1 MLSLVQAQSNSVIAP
16 PISVQAQSNQANE
29 TQYVSSE
36 NDSLADENGFF
47 NDNTVALNLTNI
59 DIVSPATVSLFQL
72 PSINDLS
79 FSGGST
85 VITYSGNFVSRL
97 YSYYTDATV
106 VTWSLRYLVNGVN
119 TEFIIIT
126 GALSLTPS
134 IAINQLVDAINNHL
148 GGSYATYI
156 DSGTE
161 YQIFFTGTPVDCD
174 LIRSNPP
181 STSTLSLLISGT
193 NTVYAVQLPSSEQ
206 GDYDEVSTEFNN
218 GCYELTSVN
227 VYADDIAQANKPFS
241 ITDGKANGRTNVKIQ
256 NPAILPYQAQFVNEC
271 VPIKYFPNPTSEL
284 TYTLNAGETVRLI
297 VKYKKNLGC
306 GTSDCF
312 ADAEILNEQ
321 MHQCNTKPLAEVT
334 TKPLINTMTKPIDNP
349 LISIIK
355 PSKPTIVYTKP
366 TVDIKSPVID
376 VAKPIL
382 PTKPLF
388 KPVLNDT
395 SIVYPKPPMVSP
407 RPIFEKPMPKP
418 MPKPQ
423 VIYDEPIQEKPIYK
437 HPIYEKPTPCPI
449 ISVINKPTIQP
460 YIAPKPIVLVPVIIK
475 PTIINVIDT
484 CRARRN
490 PRRTNMRE
498 YISRFQP
505 SCPMEEVFDYFE
517 NSDYKEL

>member
-1 MLSLVQAQSNSVIAP
+1 MLSLVQAQSNSVISP

-47 NDNTVALNLTNI
+47 NENIVGFDFTNTDSSNSASIN
-59 DIVSPATVSLFQL
+59 LFQSPIVL
-72 PSINDLS
+72 DESGGGGGGLVYDG
-79 FSGGST
+79 FSGFT
-85 VITYSGNFVSRL
+85 AYSFFTNPTAIKYAYAGNDV
-97 YSYYTDATV
+97 
-106 VTWSLRYLVNGVN
+106 
-119 TEFIIIT
+119 FI
-126 GALSLTPS
+126 GALSPTPLT
-134 IAINQLVDAINNHL
+134 AINQLINAINSFL
-148 GGSYATYI
+148 GGTFATFN
-156 DSGTE
+156 DNGTQ
-161 YQIFFTGTPVDCD
+161 YQIVVTAAPVSPSISQVLPFIVLGITFTTTGYV
-174 LIRSNPP
+174 SNAIQ
-181 STSTLSLLISGT
+181 LSASQQ
-193 NTVYAVQLPSSEQ
+193 A
-206 GDYDEVSTEFNN
+206 DYDEVSTEFNN

-227 VYADDIAQANKPFS
+227 VYANNLAQANKPFS

-312 ADAEILNEQ
+312 ADSEILNEQ
-321 MHQCNTKPLAEVT
+321 MHQCDTKPLAEVT
-334 TKPLINTMTKPIDNP
+334 TKPLINTMTKPIENP

-366 TVDIKSPVID
+366 TVDVKPPVID

-382 PTKPLF
+382 TTKPLF

-418 MPKPQ
+418 KPKPKPQ
-423 VIYDEPIQEKPIYK
+423 VVYDEPIQEKPTYK
-437 HPIYEKPTPCPI
+437 KPTPCPI

-475 PTIINVIDT
+475 PTIINVVDT
-484 CRARRN
+484 CRTRRN

-505 SCPMEEVFDYFE
+505 NCSMEEVFDYFE